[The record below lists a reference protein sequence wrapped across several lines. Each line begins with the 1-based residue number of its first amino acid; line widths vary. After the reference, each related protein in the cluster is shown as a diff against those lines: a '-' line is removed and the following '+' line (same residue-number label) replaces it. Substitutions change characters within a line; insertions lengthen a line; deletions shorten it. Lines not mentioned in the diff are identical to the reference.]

1 MALKYVS
8 TKSLDNNR
16 LSLEQNLTR
25 RPVKLE
31 SKTILSS
38 QLKSI
43 LIVYIATD
51 NRKFI
56 DKSAAYALNLTNFMN
71 DGIDLFEI
79 SDYQLRT
86 MENRNFEIEYRQI
99 LSEDVP
105 KREAIKVFFDGIDYY
120 LELSAAYSL
129 GLISDENFFKMNQ
142 QLYKIS
148 ENIFLFLN
156 NKYDVDKIIIQDTK
170 AKKYK

>member
-99 LSEDVP
+99 SSEDVP

-120 LELSAAYSL
+120 IELSAAYFL
-129 GLISDENFFKMNQ
+129 GLIRDENFFKMNQ